1 MKKVTPV
8 GRAPFVRML
17 PGSLHKIVERII
29 LHYPATQLVESG
41 IRDHQGGFAGRI
53 AKRILSLSL
62 LGMQL
67 AEIYVVTFEADCT
80 ELTLFSFGTFSHEA
94 PT

>member
-17 PGSLHKIVERII
+17 PGSLQKIVERII

-41 IRDHQGGFAGRI
+41 IRDH
-53 AKRILSLSL
+53 
-62 LGMQL
+62 
-67 AEIYVVTFEADCT
+67 
-80 ELTLFSFGTFSHEA
+80 
-94 PT
+94 